1 MVAPS
6 KKASI
11 KRTDWEEVLHVIPA
25 KSGIISVIGADTCL
39 GAHMVKQL
47 SEAGK
52 TVYGFSQEKDFKF
65 SLKPIS
71 IHEVLGLGFPP
82 HPILSDW
89 LVVCID
95 PTIEF
100 EAYTLKIRNLCKHL
114 FVKKYSGD
122 LLFFSSTEICQ
133 PGENGVSEESPVAPR
148 TEKGLNLATAEN
160 ILNVMLYKHGN
171 EVLPHVMRLRDSNID
186 EACAKAVELMGLDF
200 CPDIA
205 VI

>member
-6 KKASI
+6 QKTSF
-11 KRTDWEEVLHVIPA
+11 KRMEREEVLHEIPN

-39 GAHMVKQL
+39 GAHMFKHL
-47 SEAGK
+47 SDIGK
-52 TVYGFSQEKDFKF
+52 TVYGFSQKNDFKF
-65 SLKPIS
+65 SLKPIFV
-71 IHEVLGLGFPP
+71 HETPDLGFPP

-89 LVVCID
+89 LVVCMD
-95 PTIEF
+95 PTISF
-100 EAYTLKIRNLCKHL
+100 ENYTNRIRNLCKHL

-122 LLFFSSTEICQ
+122 LLFFSSVEICQ
-133 PGENGVSEESPVAPR
+133 PGEDGITSMVAPR

-160 ILNVMLYKHGN
+160 ILNVMLYKVGN
-171 EVLPHVMRLRDSNID
+171 EVLPHIMRVGDTGID
-186 EACAKAVELMGLDF
+186 ETCEKAIKMMSLHF